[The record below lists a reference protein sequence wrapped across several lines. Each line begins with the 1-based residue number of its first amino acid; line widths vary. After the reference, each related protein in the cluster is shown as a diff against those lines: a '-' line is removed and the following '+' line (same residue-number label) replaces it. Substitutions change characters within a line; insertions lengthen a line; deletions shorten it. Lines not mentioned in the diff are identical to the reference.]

1 MSKQRRF
8 NLLCRLGTIGSIRV
22 KDLFVCKYLCGDE
35 PWEMVKIGEKVR
47 KTLLVYNTNITRSS
61 NRGWSRGSIGRVIT
75 VLLFEKYQ

>member
-1 MSKQRRF
+1 
-8 NLLCRLGTIGSIRV
+8 
-22 KDLFVCKYLCGDE
+22 
-35 PWEMVKIGEKVR
+35 MVKIGEKVR